1 MKKST
6 LLAFLPIVII
16 IAIPLILRKPAEAID
31 LSADQLVIVSP
42 HNESIRYEFE
52 QAFRKF
58 YLEKTGRKVSIDWRA
73 TGGTSDIV
81 RYINSA
87 FTSNFKVH
95 WTDELKREWNDDVAN
110 SFLNPKVKPE
120 ESEAR
125 KCFLESDL
133 GIGIDILFG
142 GGQYDLAK
150 QANMGTVVPCGFR
163 GRHPELFEG
172 DSPILVEKLGGEI
185 WYDSQDRYYG
195 ACFSSFG
202 ICANYE
208 KLKSLGYDISGQ
220 PITSWRDL
228 GDARMFGSIGVA
240 DPSKSGSINKC
251 FEMLVQRQMLD
262 TFTALSPQLESGA
275 IHKQEALD
283 QGWADAMNLIKRIGG
298 NSKYL
303 TFSASKVPVDCA
315 AGQIAAGMCIDFYG
329 RSQAVWEEAHV
340 GRKTMFYTTPVM
352 SSSVSCDPIA
362 IFRGA
367 PNRKRAELFL
377 DFVMSREGQMLW
389 NNRVGTEH
397 GPIKYSLNRLPVRR
411 DLYSEENRKL
421 MTAPEADPFG
431 LAEAF
436 TYHGEWT
443 GRYFDLLRNL
453 IKVMLIDCEP
463 ELKAA
468 WSAIL
473 ANGGPDKC
481 PEAMAEF
488 DKLPFTHANAPDA
501 AKQLWT
507 AEGQTTAHREWG
519 KFFREHFKAARR
531 LVNNN

>member
-1 MKKST
+1 
-6 LLAFLPIVII
+6 
-16 IAIPLILRKPAEAID
+16 
-31 LSADQLVIVSP
+31 
-42 HNESIRYEFE
+42 
-52 QAFRKF
+52 
-58 YLEKTGRKVSIDWRA
+58 
-73 TGGTSDIV
+73 
-81 RYINSA
+81 
-87 FTSNFKVH
+87 
-95 WTDELKREWNDDVAN
+95 
-110 SFLNPKVKPE
+110 
-120 ESEAR
+120 
-125 KCFLESDL
+125 
-133 GIGIDILFG
+133 
-142 GGQYDLAK
+142 
-150 QANMGTVVPCGFR
+150 
-163 GRHPELFEG
+163 
-172 DSPILVEKLGGEI
+172 
-185 WYDSQDRYYG
+185 
-195 ACFSSFG
+195 
-202 ICANYE
+202 
-208 KLKSLGYDISGQ
+208 
-220 PITSWRDL
+220 
-228 GDARMFGSIGVA
+228 
-240 DPSKSGSINKC
+240 
-251 FEMLVQRQMLD
+251 MLVQRQMLD
-262 TFTALSPQLESGA
+262 TVTALSSQLESGT
-275 IHKQEALD
+275 IQKQKALD

-315 AGQIAAGMCIDFYG
+315 SGQIAAGMCIDFYG

-340 GRKTMFYTTPVM
+340 GHKTMFYTTPVM

-411 DLYSEENRKL
+411 DLYTEENRKL

-443 GRYFDLLRNL
+443 GRYFDLLRNI

-463 ELKAA
+463 ELKDA
-468 WSAIL
+468 WSAII
-473 ANGGPDKC
+473 AKGGPDKC

-488 DKLPFTHANAPDA
+488 DKLPFTHAEAPDA

-531 LVNNN
+531 LVK